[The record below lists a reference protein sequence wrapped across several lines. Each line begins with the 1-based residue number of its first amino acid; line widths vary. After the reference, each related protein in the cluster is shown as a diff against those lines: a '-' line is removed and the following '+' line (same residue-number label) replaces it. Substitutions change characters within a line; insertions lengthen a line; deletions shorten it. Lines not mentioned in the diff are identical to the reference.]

1 MNSRIIFLLVLLFLL
16 IGCKKDNSSTQKFS
30 NQKLF
35 DAGYFSSLK
44 NDDKAIYLD
53 SIGILLSLKN
63 NDSLT
68 RAEYLSIAEEF
79 YYLSDNEKSY
89 DYSRKALNLSKTA
102 KDSTLLAKSY
112 YYIGDS
118 FEKSN
123 RDSAFYYYLKAENVY
138 ELIGDPERVGRMK
151 FNKAYVL
158 FYSGNYLESEIEV
171 SKALFILKNSNKY
184 KLKYSCYTLM
194 GNCLEK
200 LENYEQALHYHNL
213 ALRELELLKK
223 SNKDKDII
231 NNYNIA
237 SVINICNLY
246 DIQGQYKKS
255 ISLLEPLLTQENKTK
270 WPAYYA
276 TIMSN
281 LAYSKMK
288 SGDVRQV
295 EDLLNESLKISN
307 SLNDN
312 TGIIYTKIHLG
323 EYYLLTKDTSTAY
336 ENLKEAYKI
345 SREYGNQYELLKSLL
360 LLSEI
365 SDNNLYYKNLY
376 ISVNDSIVKQQRKT
390 RNKYAR
396 IEYETSALQEE
407 NQELAKKNK
416 RILLISGIVV
426 FVLFIML
433 IIRYIHSKNRE
444 LYYLKHQTLA
454 NEELN
459 DLLNKQQERILLAKE
474 QEKSIIAKEL
484 HDGIMN
490 RLYSVRMN
498 LGFFNNKNTEEI
510 IEKRKKYIFNLQ
522 EIENEIR
529 SLSHDLKRN
538 TLFNSNDFT
547 DLIQTLVEDTN
558 SLGLTRFYFKC
569 TDIEAW
575 NEIENI
581 NKINI
586 YRIIQESLFNVHK
599 HAEAEICEVLLSKTE
614 TNKLY
619 LEIKDDGKGFKVS
632 KKCNGIGIH
641 NIRERVSLING
652 DIKLKSSPGNGTVL
666 QVFIP

>member
-1 MNSRIIFLLVLLFLL
+1 MI
-16 IGCKKDNSSTQKFS
+16 IGCKNEKSSNQKLS

-35 DAGYFSSLK
+35 DEGYFSGLK
-44 NDDKAIYLD
+44 NDDKSTYLD
-53 SIGILLSLKN
+53 SVGKLLSIKN
-63 NDSLT
+63 NDSIT

-79 YYLSDNEKSY
+79 YYLSQNEKSY
-89 DYSRKALNLSKTA
+89 EYSQKALRLSESA
-102 KDSTLLAKSY
+102 KDSSLLAKSY
-112 YYIGDS
+112 YYIGDT

-123 RDSAFYYYLKAENVY
+123 RDSAYYYYLKAEKVY
-138 ELIGDPERVGRMK
+138 ELIGDNERVGRMK

-171 SKALFILKNSNKY
+171 SKALFILKKSNKY

-246 DIQGQYKKS
+246 DIQGQYEKS
-255 ISLLEPLLTQENKTK
+255 ISLLESLLTQENKTK

-276 TIMSN
+276 IIMSN

-288 SGDVRQV
+288 SGDFRQV
-295 EDLLNESLKISN
+295 EDLLNESLKISD

-323 EYYLLTKDTSTAY
+323 EFYLLIKDTSTAY
-336 ENLKEAYKI
+336 EHLKEAYKI
-345 SREYGNQYELLKSLL
+345 SREFGNQHELLKSLL

-376 ISVNDSIVKQQRKT
+376 ISVNDSIIKQQRKT

-396 IEYETSALQEE
+396 IEYETSALQDE
-407 NQELAKKNK
+407 NLELTKKNK
-416 RILLISGIVV
+416 RILLIAGIVV
-426 FVLFIML
+426 FILFIML
-433 IIRYIHSKNRE
+433 IVRYIHSKNRE

-459 DLLNKQQERILLAKE
+459 DLLSKQQERIVLAKE

-510 IEKRKKYIFNLQ
+510 IEKRKRYIFNLQ

-538 TLFNSNDFT
+538 TLLSSNDFT
-547 DLIQTLVEDTN
+547 DLIQTLVEDAN
-558 SLGLTRFYFKC
+558 SLGFTCFSFKC
-569 TDIEAW
+569 SDVEEW
-575 NEIENI
+575 NKIENI

-586 YRIIQESLFNVHK
+586 YRIIQESIFNVHK
-599 HAEAEICEVLLSKTE
+599 HAEAQHCEVLLSRTDS
-614 TNKLY
+614 NQLF
-619 LEIKDDGKGFKVS
+619 LEIKDDGKGFKIT
-632 KKCNGIGIH
+632 KKSSGIGIE
-641 NIRERVSLING
+641 NIRERISLIKG
-652 DIKLKSSPGNGTVL
+652 VFKLKSSPGNGTIL
-666 QVFIP
+666 QVFIS